1 MEVVLRHLKTYI
13 AYYFVGFIFL
23 VAFTVYT
30 YRRPVKPVEN
40 FQEPSGPAV
49 ASGAPVKLPKESCIP
64 LKSQIDQYR
73 QVKEQ
78 HKDTRI
84 LNLDETIQSLE
95 VYFREY
101 GCELHTY

>member
-1 MEVVLRHLKTYI
+1 MEGVLRHLKKYI
-13 AYYFVGFIFL
+13 SYYFIGFLSL
-23 VAFTVYT
+23 VAFAVFS
-30 YRRPVKPVEN
+30 YRPSSKRVEN

-49 ASGAPVKLPKESCIP
+49 ASGAPVKLPKESCVP

-78 HKDTRI
+78 HKDTMI
-84 LNLDETIQSLE
+84 LNLDETIQGLE
-95 VYFREY
+95 KYFREY